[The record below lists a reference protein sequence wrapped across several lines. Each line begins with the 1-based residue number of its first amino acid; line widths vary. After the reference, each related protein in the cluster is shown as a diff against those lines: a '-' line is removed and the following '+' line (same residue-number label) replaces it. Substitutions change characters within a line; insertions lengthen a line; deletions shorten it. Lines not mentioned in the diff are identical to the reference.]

1 MGDSPSQSS
10 LACIHPWYI
19 KAGANSGSSA
29 RNPFFGPLLPPTTL
43 IGVKISFRTAD
54 FSEKVEWWE
63 EGEGEKQGTN
73 TQLVGRGMEDPALP
87 LDLRGT

>member
-1 MGDSPSQSS
+1 

-54 FSEKVEWWE
+54 FSEEVEGLE
-63 EGEGEKQGTN
+63 DGRGEKQTKN
-73 TQLVGRGMEDPALP
+73 AKRG
-87 LDLRGT
+87 G